1 MAVTNGWGQGVDN
14 TIDWGKG
21 STNNSNDWGSV
32 YGSSAAGDTLLSGA
46 SFSNTRSLD
55 FDGVDDYVDCGTG
68 LGNSQGVI
76 SNFSVSMWIKPSIT
90 SGNDLFFNVG
100 SFSNSFGQISIQLQ
114 GNRLYFKLNN
124 GTRTYYVA
132 YTNTTNWEHI
142 VFVYD
147 GSNSANTKLYINN
160 VVQSTSTGGLYPSSL
175 DLTGLKTII
184 GAGYSTSYTYSG
196 LLDEVS
202 YFNSS
207 LSATDINTIYNSG
220 TPGDL
225 SSLSPLGWWRFEEG
239 SGTTATDSGSG
250 SNDGTIING
259 ATYSTDVPS

>member
-1 MAVTNGWGQGVDN
+1 MAIYNLTAAQLKGEGILNSFEIPTGGGFTN
-14 TIDWGKG
+14 IY
-21 STNNSNDWGSV
+21 S
-32 YGSSAAGDTLLSGA
+32 LS
-46 SFSNTRSLD
+46 

-76 SNFSVSMWIKPSIT
+76 TKFSVSMWIKPSIT

-124 GTRTYYVA
+124 GSRNYNVA

-142 VFVYD
+142 AFVYD

-160 VVQSTSTGGLYPSSL
+160 VVQSTSTGGAYPSSL

-196 LLDEVS
+196 LQDEVS

-220 TPGDL
+220 TPNDISAL
-225 SSLSPLGWWRFEEG
+225 NPISWWRFEEG
-239 SGTTATDSGSG
+239 SGTTATDSGTG
-250 SNDGTIING
+250 GNNGTLING
-259 ATYSTDVPS
+259 PTFETDVPT